1 MLHIKYHK
9 NNKTNASHF
18 MNGIPTMNENS
29 IFLQMA
35 KEKITFGNFCLI
47 TLKQLEQV
55 FITI

>member
-9 NNKTNASHF
+9 NNKTNARHF
-18 MNGIPTMNENS
+18 VNGTPTMNENS
-29 IFLQMA
+29 IFCKWSRKKLHLVMC
-35 KEKITFGNFCLI
+35 CLI